1 MKEVWYMKNIDDML
15 NGAQIAT
22 ALIIIT
28 FVLVVTVLRK
38 TLERK

>member
-1 MKEVWYMKNIDDML
+1 MWIMNNISDIL
-15 NGAQIAT
+15 TGAQIAT
-22 ALIIIT
+22 ALIIIA

>member
-1 MKEVWYMKNIDDML
+1 MNNVSDIL
-15 NGAQIAT
+15 TGAHIAT
-22 ALIIIT
+22 ALIIIA

>member
-1 MKEVWYMKNIDDML
+1 MQAVWYMNNIDDL
-15 NGAQIAT
+15 LTDAHIAT
-22 ALIIIT
+22 ALIIIA